1 MIRINLMPFE
11 ERSQKARRPQAARKG
26 GGVGAMLLPI
36 AIIAGVLVLIVGT
49 IVQQQAQIHL
59 LTSEVAKV
67 EQESQSLAPQIA
79 MVERLAHERA
89 DLDLRLSL
97 IDQLSRGRFEQV
109 RMLDEL
115 DRTVPEHMWLV
126 SLVPSG
132 GDQFSIDGVT
142 FSNLIIADLMIRLDR
157 SPMFSNVTLA
167 SATHGVMDERDVV
180 QFKLTMN
187 VTPAE
192 QAQGDR

>member
-11 ERSQKARRPQAARKG
+11 ERGQKARRPQAARKSAG
-26 GGVGAMLLPI
+26 IGALLLPI

-126 SLVPSG
+126 SLVPAG
-132 GDQFSIDGVT
+132 GDQLTIDGVT

-167 SATHGVMDERDVV
+167 SATHGIIDERDVV

-187 VTPAE
+187 VTPADM
-192 QAQGDR
+192 AQGDR

>member
-79 MVERLAHERA
+79 M
-89 DLDLRLSL
+89 S
-97 IDQLSRGRFEQV
+97 
-109 RMLDEL
+109 
-115 DRTVPEHMWLV
+115 
-126 SLVPSG
+126 SG
-132 GDQFSIDGVT
+132 
-142 FSNLIIADLMIRLDR
+142 
-157 SPMFSNVTLA
+157 SPT
-167 SATHGVMDERDVV
+167 SAPTWTSVCR
-180 QFKLTMN
+180 
-187 VTPAE
+187 
-192 QAQGDR
+192 